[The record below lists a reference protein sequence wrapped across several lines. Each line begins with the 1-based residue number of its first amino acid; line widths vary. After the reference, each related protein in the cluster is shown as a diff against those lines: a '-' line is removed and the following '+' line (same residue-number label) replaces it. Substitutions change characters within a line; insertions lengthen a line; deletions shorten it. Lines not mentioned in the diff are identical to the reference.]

1 MALVVSLSSLV
12 QRRLAVLVPQVRIGS
27 EAEKDS
33 GDLRPAEAG
42 GVVKRRRP
50 LALVDVGALL
60 TKILDHFLSPE
71 RRRPVQKRLADVVH
85 VVDGRG
91 AVLDGLDEGVGVL
104 TPDAVDQLT
113 VGLFSGAVDP
123 AKTRQT
129 TAGGS
134 RCT

>member
-1 MALVVSLSSLV
+1 M
-12 QRRLAVLVPQVRIGS
+12 
-27 EAEKDS
+27 
-33 GDLRPAEAG
+33 
-42 GVVKRRRP
+42 
-50 LALVDVGALL
+50 ALVDVGALL

-91 AVLDGLDEGVGVL
+91 AVLNGLDEGVGVL

-113 VGLFSGAVDP
+113 VGLFSGAVDS

-134 RCT
+134 RCA